1 MLNIYDFLIMLC
13 CCLWIAVYYFVY
25 WAAQLPYTVLYEAL
39 WSSMKLWWLSGWRRL
54 WHPCVDKCPGMCK
67 SPAPAQQW
75 STRRLI
81 IRLNGVR
88 GRGLL
93 IVCQGPG
100 NNWDGRNEN
109 IIQIFENLSA
119 QMHRYFLYTSINNC
133 MTANSPNQFIWLEI
147 IACTESRGS
156 EMFTMGI

>member
-1 MLNIYDFLIMLC
+1 MLC
-13 CCLWIAVYYFVY
+13 FCLWNAVYYFVHTL
-25 WAAQLPYTVLYEAL
+25 WQHNWQTPCSMKLYEAL
-39 WSSMKLWWLSGWRRL
+39 WSSHDCRGVGSS
-54 WHPCVDKCPGMCK
+54 DPGVLTNVPVCANPPPPH
-67 SPAPAQQW
+67 S
-75 STRRLI
+75 SSRRLI

-100 NNWDGRNEN
+100 NNWAGRNEN

-119 QMHRYFLYTSINNC
+119 QLHRYFLYTSINNC
-133 MTANSPNQFIWLEI
+133 LTANSPNQFIWLEI